1 MMAYQRAD
9 KKDQG
14 KLSNSNNDAD
24 KSTLESLNT
33 LEKEVLSQRK
43 KRKSEYIG
51 KLLNVTEQNRR
62 KWIVQQG
69 KSHMLAFQDE

>member
-1 MMAYQRAD
+1 MAYQRAD

-14 KLSNSNNDAD
+14 KLSNSNNDTD